1 MGIIE
6 DSPMEERVLVAII
19 LAISLRFNNRGIS
32 GQGKKG

>member
-6 DSPMEERVLVAII
+6 DSPMDERVSAAII
-19 LAISLRFNNRGIS
+19 LAILLRFNNRGIS